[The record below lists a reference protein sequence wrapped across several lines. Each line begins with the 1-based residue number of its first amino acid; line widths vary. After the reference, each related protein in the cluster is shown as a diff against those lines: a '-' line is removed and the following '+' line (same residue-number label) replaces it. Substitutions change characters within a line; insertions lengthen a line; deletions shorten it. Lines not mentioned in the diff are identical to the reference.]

1 MDICGAKFFV
11 NQLVLLFFL
20 LAYVA
25 TGVVHIH
32 VGITSVIVVHIGN
45 IYQFFLLLMLQL
57 V

>member
-1 MDICGAKFFV
+1 VDICGAKICV

-25 TGVVHIH
+25 TSVVHIR
-32 VGITSVIVVHIGN
+32 ITSVIVVHIGN
-45 IYQFFLLLMLQL
+45 IYQLSLLLVLQL